1 MMEVGILNDLKFQI
15 NEETKLIKTELE
27 KLDEAQTSEDVE
39 IAKLEK
45 EIKDLDKEI
54 RNSNVNRLP
63 LYGVG
68 ISERILLQKTVNF
81 NFVNTLIL
89 VPFYRFKRIIRSS
102 HVFI

>member
-1 MMEVGILNDLKFQI
+1 MEVGILNDLKFQL

-27 KLDEAQTSEDVE
+27 KLDEAQASEDVE
-39 IAKLEK
+39 IAKLLK

-68 ISERILLQKTVNF
+68 ISERILLQKTVNINLSIF
-81 NFVNTLIL
+81 LFWFLFTVL
-89 VPFYRFKRIIRSS
+89 RE
-102 HVFI
+102 